1 MWSDLSEVCR
11 PPMRLKHLAEG
22 TATANNNN
30 TVTPRPPAI
39 KSRYVWTSHYKAAW
53 LQPASIICSPSAS
66 SDWTAGFLSLAIT
79 HHVSGLFCL
88 VFNQAMEFKSSKQ
101 DLERPH
107 RERERK
113 TSADVLCW
121 SCNWVDFFTI
131 VVTQKSP
138 GTELS
143 RISC

>member
-11 PPMRLKHLAEG
+11 PPLRLKHLAEV
-22 TATANNNN
+22 TATANNN

-53 LQPASIICSPSAS
+53 LQLASIICSPSAS

-79 HHVSGLFCL
+79 HHDSGLFCL

-107 RERERK
+107 RGREKEREKLQLMSCAGLVIGVISLQLSLLKK
-113 TSADVLCW
+113 TLEQS
-121 SCNWVDFFTI
+121 WV
-131 VVTQKSP
+131 
-138 GTELS
+138 G
-143 RISC
+143 